1 MIAPPLVVALAALL
15 AQTATV
21 TASGATSF
29 TVREQLQVPAMTANQ
44 VVGGLGFAVAPER
57 EAWSGSGS
65 SRYARNGGYSYES
78 S

>member
-1 MIAPPLVVALAALL
+1 VIASPLVLTLAAVV
-15 AQTATV
+15 AQPPTITAGGETTWTV
-21 TASGATSF
+21 H
-29 TVREQLQVPAMTANQ
+29 EQLQVPAMTANQ